1 VTLQLVSTDST
12 PLPPLFAHLRLV
24 EAQPDL
30 EPIYISIPAPAV
42 QVRTDGGYDI
52 YPGSFFPGQVDKIR
66 NHPHPQTPDAIMALE
81 TFLIGGVGPT
91 LPGATFTGN
100 VTVNSPAAF
109 IGNGSVPPGGAVGQ
123 VLTKTG
129 AGDYAVAWQNASGGG
144 LTLPLT
150 QNLTFSP
157 SATWNIGDNTGGL
170 HPYRIFAESDLVLG
184 NPTAPDM
191 QIQWDTIGTSSTLFL
206 DPVYDL
212 YLGAGQTR
220 RWWLQPAGHFVA
232 QTDNTYD
239 IGAPAANRP
248 RNVYA
253 GTSFVGP
260 GAVPTGGTAGQVL
273 SKVDATNYNLV
284 WTTPGGGVTWP
295 LYAPDGTFS
304 APSYSFVNSQ
314 TTGIFRNGA
323 DTIGFSTAGL
333 LRWAISAAGHLVTP
347 ADNTYDIGQSGATRP
362 RDLWLGRNL
371 AVAGTS
377 TLTGTTSVGGA
388 PQTHIALYV
397 VPTTLATAN
406 QYGTYSSPI
415 FSSAATT
422 SGSAIYVFL
431 RTAGVV
437 YTMAT
442 GYAIQVAAPSIGA
455 GSTATTVYGINVA
468 NQGGASRTSVYGV
481 YIAAQSG
488 ASTLNIG
495 LFNAGSTRFDG
506 PLDWN
511 TDNTY
516 DIGASGANR
525 PRTLYAATSV
535 QTPLVTAPAVTS
547 TGNLTLTAASAN
559 YVLISGPALS
569 TTAPRFILYD
579 DGTNAAYW
587 SYGADAVAR
596 NRSTGPWQFEIV
608 GTGANRFGAA
618 TATPLIVGSGGITIA
633 DKLWLIGGAQA
644 GGVGAQNLIRKTEF
658 GYASGT
664 TYGAIQIGTNQSISL
679 GVDVS
684 AITGGSFNGNNELI
698 VANTFS
704 ISQLNAGGTDFLSGL
719 RLSNGVLTI
728 FGTTSVG
735 GLPPGQPT
743 IKAVGTSL
751 SIDSQS
757 STWVTGAAGTAVAG
771 NAYFDGTNWQRYNT
785 GNPATLMVAGPTTL
799 SLQNAPAGANP
810 ITWTQRVLL
819 DAASGKVTLPAG
831 TAQQAMG
838 QYVGAPT
845 FSISTVN
852 TWTETPIKAT
862 ITSTGALLRIEYST
876 CWKHSAANATC
887 QIGLGFDGTVS
898 IGLLETT
905 QALATASIPY
915 SGVYYTTLPA
925 GSHTVAVWMINNS
938 TGTLSID
945 NGINSTIYVT
955 EQRC

>member
-123 VLTKTG
+123 VLTKTS
-129 AGDYAVAWQNASGGG
+129 AGDYAVAWQNATGGG

-239 IGAPAANRP
+239 IGAAAANRP

-525 PRTLYAATSV
+525 PRNLYLAGNIFLASNLTAATANMTLYANNAV
-535 QTPLVTAPAVTS
+535 VFAPGSAS
-547 TGNLTLTAASAN
+547 WWFDAAGLKAGTDN
-559 YVLISGPALS
+559 A
-569 TTAPRFILYD
+569 YD
-579 DGTNAAYW
+579 I
-587 SYGADAVAR
+587 GA
-596 NRSTGPWQFEIV
+596 S
-608 GTGANRFGAA
+608 GANRPRNLYLAGAA
-618 TATPLIVGSGGITIA
+618 TIGGSETISGSLTLA
-633 DKLWLIGGAQA
+633 DKQWLIGGAQA
-644 GGVGAQNLIRKTEF
+644 GGVAAQNLIRKTEF

-887 QIGLGFDGTVS
+887 QLGLGFDGTVS